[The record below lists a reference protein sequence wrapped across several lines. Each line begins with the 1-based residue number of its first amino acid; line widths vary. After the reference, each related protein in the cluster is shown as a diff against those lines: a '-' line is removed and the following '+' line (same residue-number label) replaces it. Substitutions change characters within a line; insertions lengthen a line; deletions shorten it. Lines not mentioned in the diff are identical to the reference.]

1 MISSVEKAGPRP
13 GDSYISEGV
22 TGRAIHMSGRQNGLY
37 NQGERAG
44 RIAMQSGHVYVPY
57 RILPFLLP
65 PFQNPSIAGG
75 RKAVARCFMYD
86 CSLILFIIV
95 MTCGRFLDTGAH
107 FIISV
112 VSLTT
117 SYNHRYPTIFDRP
130 QADAGG
136 TLKARKVWA
145 IAPVIWA

>member
-1 MISSVEKAGPRP
+1 MDCI
-13 GDSYISEGV
+13 ISEKERG
-22 TGRAIHMSGRQNGLY
+22 GL
-37 NQGERAG
+37 RCSLD
-44 RIAMQSGHVYVPY
+44 MCSY
-57 RILPFLLP
+57 RTVSCRF
-65 PFQNPSIAGG
+65 FFHRFKNPSIAGG

-95 MTCGRFLDTGAH
+95 MTCERFLDTGAH